1 MPFDKL
7 KGLFLFIL
15 NIHAM
20 DNKQN
25 KTRHLM
31 ANSFIVND
39 ENLDHE
45 SALSVCKILNA
56 ITSLNDEAI
65 IKLFGTLDF
74 NKIILKHFNIDII
87 GKAFLNDMVHFY
99 SYATAYDSGRI
110 EIQVQGEKQKGKKRI
125 PIVNGSFVFAI
136 KQGIVIQY
144 SLS

>member
-7 KGLFLFIL
+7 KGLFLFNL

-45 SALSVCKILNA
+45 SALSVYKILNA

-74 NKIILKHFNIDII
+74 NKIILKHFNII